1 MHHLPM
7 NESVPPTNPTPDPK
21 KRKSPAPLNTRLLK
35 TLGNDEAII
44 QSTLDEMTQD
54 AALTSNLATDLAT
67 HFIDRDNTVAI
78 TPASLQTL
86 LVQIGEARADGVDAT
101 SGTAEFH
108 SVTDDESGDAKK
120 AVAAIRNVQTRAKE
134 KYEETDPAR
143 LDAYYLGEPL
153 RTRSQITEAGAAVFI
168 LLRTKD
174 DAGQPIPAQDTL
186 PGFTQAKIDQLET
199 DLGSYSGVQTRQSAA
214 LKSGKTG
221 RLSFVDSCTQVARRR
236 RKLQLAID
244 AERPYTNPMNA
255 PLRTRLGLPADKGL
269 S

>member
-1 MHHLPM
+1 MHICRM
-7 NESVPPTNPTPDPK
+7 NEPDSSTNPTPDPK
-21 KRKSPAPLNTRLLK
+21 KRKSPALLDTRLLK
-35 TLGNDEAII
+35 TLGHDEENVRA
-44 QSTLDEMTQD
+44 TLDEMAQD
-54 AALTSNLATDLAT
+54 AALATDLST
-67 HFIDRDNTVAI
+67 HFIDRENTVAV

-86 LVQIGEARADGVDAT
+86 LVQIGETRADGVEAT

-108 SVTDDESGDAKK
+108 SVTDDQSDDAKK

-153 RTRSQITEAGAAVFI
+153 RSRQQITDAGAAIFI

-174 DAGQPIPAQDTL
+174 DAGQPVPAQDTL
-186 PGFTQAKIDQLET
+186 PGFTQAKIDQLEA
-199 DLGSYSGVQTRQSAA
+199 DLGSYSGVKIRQSAA
-214 LKSGKTG
+214 LKAGKTG
-221 RLSFVDSCTQVARRR
+221 RQSFVDSCAQVARRR